1 MTQNTKSRQNTSEK
15 KVKKGD
21 FGYFQSEKKRKLI
34 ITAILFAVPL
44 FIFFTSWIYF
54 KTRMTIWTVV
64 TVVGCLPACKSL
76 VGLIMILIRIV
87 LADEAGAFRMEKET
101 PEEILRR
108 WAGAET

>member
-44 FIFFTSWIYF
+44 FIFFTFEVSIS
-54 KTRMTIWTVV
+54 I
-64 TVVGCLPACKSL
+64 
-76 VGLIMILIRIV
+76 GLNLDSHNYV
-87 LADEAGAFRMEKET
+87 LCFRD
-101 PEEILRR
+101 
-108 WAGAET
+108 